1 MKTTSDTN
9 LKWFQIR
16 IIYRLI
22 PTNRF
27 LYIRKII
34 DNPSCSFGCG
44 EEETIEHLFFDCPT
58 VQLFWTDLLLWI
70 RSNCCH
76 CENFLFTEELVVLG
90 RKNKTITD
98 KVMDLIILL
107 AKWHIYKC
115 KLQNTY
121 PHLNAFKNILRN
133 RYIIEKYNS
142 AMQCNITK
150 FSMMWRMY
158 QPLI

>member
-1 MKTTSDTN
+1 MKSTSDTK

-98 KVMDLIILL
+98 KVMDLIILS